1 MDKITEYLDEFITHA
16 MLPSIWIWVI
26 HGYLHEIRAS
36 FGADRGRLFTTTG
49 APSGASIATAT

>member
-1 MDKITEYLDEFITHA
+1 MDKITEYLDESITFP
-16 MLPSIWIWVI
+16 MLPSIMIWVI